1 MGKKSE
7 YNFKSSP
14 GRPLPCGTT
23 LVPGGCRFSLFSRH
37 ATAVWLQ
44 IYASARDSRPAAEFE
59 LDPQINRTGDVW
71 HIELEGA
78 TEGLLYLWRADGPN
92 APEQGHRFNPL
103 IPLLDP
109 WAQAVAGEY
118 KWEIGQSMDA
128 AAAARQAS
136 GSLLPKCLVTGNDFD
151 WSGDRHPG
159 VPLEETVIYEL
170 HVRGFTRHPSSGV
183 KHPGTF
189 LGLIEKIDHL
199 KTLGVTAVELLPVH
213 EFNENELILRN
224 PSTGEGLK
232 NYWGYSPV
240 LFFAPKS
247 SYAAGD
253 PLQGAQVTEFKTMV
267 RAFHQ
272 AGIEVILD
280 VVFNHTAEGNETGP
294 TISFRGLDNRIYYL
308 LDENDPS
315 LYLNYSGC
323 GNTLNCN
330 HPVVRAFIRNC
341 LRYWVIEMHVDG
353 FRFDLASI
361 LGRDRKGNMLV
372 NPPLLES
379 IAEDP
384 ILRHVKIIAEAWDAA
399 GAYQVGSFPGIRWC
413 EWNGRFR
420 DDVRGFWR
428 ADHLGRNGLSSRISG
443 SSDIYISSGKLPR
456 NSINFI
462 TSHDGFTLN
471 DLVSYNEKHNQDNG
485 QDNQDGDTNNLSY
498 NFGVEGP
505 SDDPAVER
513 LRLRQIRN
521 FLTPLFLSQ
530 GVPMLLAGDE
540 MRRTQAGNNNAYCQ
554 DNEISW
560 IDWTLLE
567 KNRDLFEFTR
577 RLIAF
582 RKAHP
587 VFRRRIFFTGTDHDA
602 DGRADIEWYEPGGKP
617 AHWEVNRPALGCY
630 LNGSS
635 LETDNGEDDWDFYL
649 MFNAGRK
656 PHSFKLPHPPQG
668 ASWARALDTAL
679 EGEDSITGTPAELV
693 ALENPESYLLEGHSC
708 VLLAAVN
715 QQKTQ

>member
-1 MGKKSE
+1 MNKEAKFD
-7 YNFKSSP
+7 FKPGP
-14 GRPLPCGTT
+14 GRPLPCGVT

-37 ATAVWLQ
+37 ATSVWLQ
-44 IYASARDSRPAAEFE
+44 IYGSAQDSSPAAEFE
-59 LDPQINRTGDVW
+59 LDPQINRTGDIW

-78 TEGLLYLWRADGPN
+78 AEGLLYLWRVDGPN
-92 APEQGHRFNPL
+92 SPEQGHRFNL
-103 IPLLDP
+103 RIPLLDP

-118 KWEIGQSMDA
+118 NWEIGQSIDA
-128 AAAARQAS
+128 GAPAQQPS
-136 GSLLPKCLVTGNDFD
+136 SYPSPKCLVIKNDFD
-151 WSGDRHPG
+151 WGGDRHPG
-159 VPLEETVIYEL
+159 IPLEDSIIYEL

-183 KHPGTF
+183 KHAGTF
-189 LGLIEKIDHL
+189 LGLIEKIDYL
-199 KTLGVTAVELLPVH
+199 KTLGVTAVELLPIH
-213 EFNENELILRN
+213 EFNTDELILRN
-224 PSTGEGLK
+224 PSTGERLK
-232 NYWGYSPV
+232 NFWGYSPV
-240 LFFAPKS
+240 LFIAPKS
-247 SYAAGD
+247 GYAVGD
-253 PLQGAQVTEFKTMV
+253 ALEGAQVSEFKTMV

-272 AGIEVILD
+272 AGLEVILD
-280 VVFNHTAEGNETGP
+280 VVFNHTAEGNESGP
-294 TISFRGLDNRIYYL
+294 TFSFRGLDNRIYYL
-308 LDENDPS
+308 LDEKDPS
-315 LYLNYSGC
+315 IYLNYSGC

-330 HPVVRAFIRNC
+330 HPVVRGFIRNC
-341 LRYWVIEMHVDG
+341 LRYWVVEMHVDG

-361 LGRDRKGNMLV
+361 LGRDSKGEILV

-399 GAYQVGSFPGIRWC
+399 GAYQVGSFPGRRWS

-420 DDVRGFWR
+420 DDVRRFWR
-428 ADHLGRNGLSSRISG
+428 AEPSGRNGLSSRIAG
-443 SSDIYISSGKLPR
+443 SSDIYISSGKLPA

-485 QDNQDGDTNNLSY
+485 QGNQDGDNNNLSY

-505 SDDPAVER
+505 SDDPALES
-513 LRLRQIRN
+513 LRLRQIKN
-521 FLTPLFLSQ
+521 FLATLFLSQ

-567 KNRDLFEFTR
+567 KNRPLFEFTR

-587 VFRRRIFFTGTDHDA
+587 VFRRRSFFTGTDHDA

-617 AHWEVNRPALGCY
+617 VSWELNRPSLGCY
-630 LNGSS
+630 LNGSKQ
-635 LETDNGEDDWDFYL
+635 ETENGENDWDFYL
-649 MFNAGRK
+649 MFNAGR
-656 PHSFKLPHPPQG
+656 HPHPFRLPRPPEG
-668 ASWARALDTAL
+668 TTWKRVLDTAL
-679 EGEDSITGTPAELV
+679 EAEDSMLEPGAELA
-693 ALENPESYLLEGHSC
+693 ALENQESYLLQGHSC
-708 VLLAAVN
+708 VLLAAVDHRN
-715 QQKTQ
+715 QQ

>member
-1 MGKKSE
+1 MNKEPKFD
-7 YNFKSSP
+7 FKPGP
-14 GRPLPCGTT
+14 GRPLPCGVT

-44 IYASARDSRPAAEFE
+44 IYSSTQDSRPTVEFE
-59 LDPQINRTGDVW
+59 LDPQINRTGDIW

-78 TEGLLYLWRADGPN
+78 TEGLLFLWRVDGPN
-92 APEQGHRFNPL
+92 APEQGHRFNPA

-109 WAQAVAGEY
+109 WAQALAGEY
-118 KWEIGQSMDA
+118 KWEIGQSIDA
-128 AAAARQAS
+128 GAPVGQPPS
-136 GSLLPKCLVTGNDFD
+136 YLSPKCLAVKNDFD
-151 WSGDRHPG
+151 WRGDRHPG
-159 VPLEETVIYEL
+159 IPLQESIIYEL
-170 HVRGFTRHPSSGV
+170 HVRGFTRHPSSGTE
-183 KHPGTF
+183 HPGTF
-189 LGLIEKIDHL
+189 LGLIEKIDYL
-199 KTLGVTAVELLPVH
+199 KTLGVTAVELLPIH
-213 EFNENELILRN
+213 EFNSHELILRN
-224 PSTGEGLK
+224 PSTGERLK
-232 NYWGYSPV
+232 NFWGYSPV
-240 LFFAPKS
+240 AFIAPKS
-247 SYAAGD
+247 TYAVGD
-253 PLQGAQVTEFKTMV
+253 PLDGAQVREFKTMV
-267 RAFHQ
+267 RTFHE

-294 TISFRGLDNRIYYL
+294 TFCFRGLDNRIYYL
-308 LDENDPS
+308 LDEKDPS
-315 LYLNYSGC
+315 IYLNYSGC

-330 HPVVRAFIRNC
+330 HPVVRGFIRNC
-341 LRYWVIEMHVDG
+341 LRYWVAEMHVDG

-361 LGRDRKGNMLV
+361 LGRDRKGEILL

-399 GAYQVGSFPGIRWC
+399 GAYQVGSFPGSRWS
-413 EWNGRFR
+413 EWNGCFR
-420 DDVRGFWR
+420 DDVRRFWR
-428 ADHLGRNGLSSRISG
+428 AEPFGRNRLSSRITG

-485 QDNQDGDTNNLSY
+485 QDNQDGDDNNLSY

-513 LRLRQIRN
+513 LRLRQIKN
-521 FLTPLFLSQ
+521 FLSTLFLSQ

-540 MRRTQAGNNNAYCQ
+540 IRRTQAGNNNAYCQ

-567 KNRDLFEFTR
+567 KNHSLFEFTR

-587 VFRRRIFFTGTDHDA
+587 VFRRKSFFTGADHDG
-602 DGRADIEWYEPGGKP
+602 DGRADIEWYEPSGKP
-617 AHWEVNRPALGCY
+617 VRWELNRPSLGCY
-630 LNGSS
+630 LNGSRQ
-635 LETDNGEDDWDFYL
+635 ETENEKDDWDFYL
-649 MFNAGRK
+649 MFNAGR
-656 PHSFKLPHPPQG
+656 HCRSFKLPRPPEG
-668 ASWARALDTAL
+668 TTWKRVLDTAL
-679 EGEDSITGTPAELV
+679 EGDDSMAGPEAGLSV
-693 ALENPESYLLEGHSC
+693 LESGESYTLQGHSC

-715 QQKTQ
+715 HRRI